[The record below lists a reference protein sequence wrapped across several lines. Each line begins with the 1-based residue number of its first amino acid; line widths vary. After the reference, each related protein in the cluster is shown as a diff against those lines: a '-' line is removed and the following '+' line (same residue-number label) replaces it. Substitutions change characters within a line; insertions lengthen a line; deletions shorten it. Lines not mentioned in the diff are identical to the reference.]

1 MIMNEQQIW
10 SALVEL
16 SKSNGF
22 YGRLCKQLE
31 ESGQKEAFL
40 SGLAAKD
47 VKDVVELVLLIES

>member
-1 MIMNEQQIW
+1 MNEQQIW